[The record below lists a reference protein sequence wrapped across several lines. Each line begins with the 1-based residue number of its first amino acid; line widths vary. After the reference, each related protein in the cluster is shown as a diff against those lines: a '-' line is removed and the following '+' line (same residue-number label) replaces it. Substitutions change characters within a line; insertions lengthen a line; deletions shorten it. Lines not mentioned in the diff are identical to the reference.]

1 MGEPQRPRRARARQR
16 IEESAFI
23 GVHRR
28 PICMCRFRPIPLR
41 TIFSRRSTP
50 MNADFGRNRRIRLVQ
65 LIRGHYTK
73 LNMATLLFAPQPL
86 AYARGSVR
94 RRFGAANVRERMR
107 NYL

>member
-1 MGEPQRPRRARARQR
+1 MTSALVNAARRVGA
-16 IEESAFI
+16 
-23 GVHRR
+23 VT
-28 PICMCRFRPIPLR
+28 PDRFRGDGLVR
-41 TIFSRRSTP
+41 CDGAYE
-50 MNADFGRNRRIRLVQ
+50 ADGQ
-65 LIRGHYTK
+65 GCPSE